1 MAVATPP
8 TPTVSSLTKAFYS
21 PAEVADL
28 ASVSP
33 STILNYIKSG
43 KLPAVRLSE
52 RLIRIPRKAVIHLL
66 ELEEAPPV
74 VRDRP
79 HDRVDL

>member
-1 MAVATPP
+1 MAISAPP
-8 TPTVSSLTKAFYS
+8 IRNTTTLTKAFYS

-33 STILNYIKSG
+33 STILNYIKAG

-52 RLIRIPRKAVIHLL
+52 RLIRIPRKAVVRLL
-66 ELEEAPPV
+66 ELDEPAPV
-74 VRDRP
+74 IRDRP
-79 HDRVDL
+79 NASVEL